1 MLKRYFFG
9 LTSFIC
15 LLSLSFFVGCG
26 DPEGEESSVSVY
38 TDNTDTDTMEPLE
51 PIVLPDEL
59 YDTSNLTYDIS
70 DEEVEE
76 LMALELPG
84 NWFQEKN
91 PKRHAKY
98 FHAQLVQQ
106 FGNIPAVHI
115 VAEHKRKRLLAP
127 GGFITNVDELI
138 NYAKANYVLWPT
150 EANKKYLEGYLKDKL
165 MQETDDPEL
174 FGKIYREQ
182 LIEQFGYIPEVD
194 ILVEGEK
201 KYMFGGFKLP
211 DDADIYL
218 AYFETLY
225 VLFPNAST
233 LRDRDSAREEV
244 RKLKE
249 G

>member
-1 MLKRYFFG
+1 MLKRYFLG
-9 LTSFIC
+9 LTALAC

-26 DPEGEESSVSVY
+26 DPEGRESSVSVY
-38 TDNTDTDTMEPLE
+38 TDTDSKEPLE

-59 YDTSNLTYDIS
+59 YDTSDLIYDIS
-70 DEEVEE
+70 DKEVQE

-115 VAEHKRKRLLAP
+115 VAEHRRKRLLAP
-127 GGFITNVDELI
+127 EGFITNVDELI

-150 EANKKYLEGYLKDKL
+150 ESNKKSLEGYLKDKL

-174 FGKIYREQ
+174 FAQIFREK
-182 LIEQFGYIPEVD
+182 LVHQFGDIPEVD
-194 ILVEGEK
+194 IVVAGETK
-201 KYMFGGFKLP
+201 LMFGGFRLP
-211 DDADIYL
+211 DEADEYL
-218 AYFETLY
+218 AYYEALHA
-225 VLFPNAST
+225 LFPSA
-233 LRDRDSAREEV
+233 LHLLESAREEV
-244 RKLKE
+244 RKAKPK

>member
-1 MLKRYFFG
+1 MAKRYFLG
-9 LTSFIC
+9 LITLIC

-26 DPEGEESSVSVY
+26 DPEGTERADLVVN
-38 TDNTDTDTMEPLE
+38 DDDVDTEPLE

-59 YDTSNLTYDIS
+59 YDTSDLTYDIS
-70 DEEVEE
+70 DEEVQE
-76 LMALELPG
+76 LMALELPD

-127 GGFITNVDELI
+127 EGFITNVDELI
-138 NYAKANYVLWPT
+138 NYAKARYVLWPN
-150 EANKKYLEGYLKDKL
+150 ASNKKYLEGFLKDKL

-174 FGKIYREQ
+174 FAQIYREQ
-182 LIEQFGYIPEVD
+182 LIEQFGNIPEVD

-201 KYMFGGFKLP
+201 NICSAASNSPMMQ
-211 DDADIYL
+211 IY
-218 AYFETLY
+218 TS
-225 VLFPNAST
+225 PT
-233 LRDRDSAREEV
+233 LRPSMFSFQVSQLCATVTEPE
-244 RKLKE
+244 KKSE
-249 G
+249 S

>member
-9 LTSFIC
+9 LTAFAC
-15 LLSLSFFVGCG
+15 LLSLFVFVGCG
-26 DPEGEESSVSVY
+26 DPEGTESSVSVY
-38 TDNTDTDTMEPLE
+38 TDTEDTDPTEPLE

-59 YDTSNLTYDIS
+59 YDTSDLTYDIS
-70 DEEVEE
+70 DEEVQE
-76 LMALELPG
+76 LMALEIPDH
-84 NWFQEKN
+84 FFHD
-91 PKRHAKY
+91 PKL
-98 FHAQLVQQ
+98 FHAQLLQQ

-115 VAEHKRKRLLAP
+115 VAEHHRKRLLAP
-127 GGFITNVDELI
+127 GGFTATLDEAV
-138 NYAKANYVLWPT
+138 NYAKARYVLWPNEST
-150 EANKKYLEGYLKDKL
+150 LKSLEGYLKDKL
-165 MQETDDPEL
+165 MHETDDPEL
-174 FGKIYREQ
+174 YGRIYREQ
-182 LIEQFGYIPEVD
+182 LIEQFGNIPEVD

-233 LRDRDSAREEV
+233 LRDRDRAREEI
-244 RKLKE
+244 RELKAE